1 MLTHWGNLYGLNHA
15 LPVFDELRQQMNHL
29 FKDLE
34 HGFVPTPSRRE
45 GLQARTWPKA
55 NLFDQGDRLLLM
67 LQVPGLKE
75 EGLTIEA
82 NSETLTIRG
91 ERKVQAPEGYRAHRQ
106 ERASI
111 QFSRSLALPVRIDV
125 ERVAATLRDGILS
138 IEMAKAQEV
147 LPRKIEVNATAAQKA

>member
-1 MLTHWGNLYGLNHA
+1 MLTRFGNFYGLQHN
-15 LPVFDELRQQMNHL
+15 LPVFDELRNQMSSL
-29 FKDLE
+29 FRELE
-34 HGFVPTPSRRE
+34 NGWVTGPVRRE

-55 NLFDQGDRLLLM
+55 NLFDLGDKLQLV

-75 EGLTIEA
+75 EDLTIEA
-82 NSETLTIRG
+82 NTESVTVRG

-106 ERASI
+106 ERANL

-125 ERVAATLRDGILS
+125 ERVIASLQDGILQ

-147 LPRKIEVNATAAQKA
+147 LPRKIEVNHKA

>member
-1 MLTHWGNLYGLNHA
+1 MLTRWGNLYGLNHT
-15 LPVFDELRQQMNHL
+15 LPVFDELRQQMDHL

-34 HGFVPTPSRRE
+34 RGWVPAPLRRE

-55 NLFDQGDRLLLM
+55 NLFDQGERLLLT

-75 EGLTIEA
+75 ENLTIEA
-82 NSETLTIRG
+82 NAENLTVRG

-106 ERASI
+106 ERASL
-111 QFSRSLALPVRIDV
+111 QFSRSIALPVRIDV
-125 ERVAATLRDGILS
+125 ERVTATLQDGILS

-147 LPRKIEVNATAAQKA
+147 LPRKIEIHTSAK